1 MSRIIE
7 FIKKLFVKV
16 ESIFYVGAT
25 DMLPEPLSKEMEDY
39 YIMLKD
45 DGDLLAK
52 DVLIEHNL
60 RLVVFLAKK
69 YENTGVDLEDL
80 VSIGTIGLIKGINT
94 FSKDKNIKLA
104 TYASRCI
111 DNEILMFLRK
121 NKRIKAEVSIDASLS
136 LDGEGNELHLEDVL
150 GTDKDIVSREIEENN
165 ERKIMLNEI
174 MHLKPRDRDIMILR
188 YGLMNNDELTQ
199 KEVAQKLGISQS
211 YISRIEK
218 KVIKRLKTLVNL
230 G

>member
-1 MSRIIE
+1 MSRLIE
-7 FIKKLFVKV
+7 LIKKLFIKI
-16 ESIFYVGAT
+16 ESIFYVGAA

-45 DGDLLAK
+45 DGDPKAK
-52 DVLIEHNL
+52 DILIEHNL

-165 ERKIMLNEI
+165 ERKIMINEI

-199 KEVAQKLGISQS
+199 KEVAEKLGISQS

-218 KVIKRLKTLVNL
+218 KVIKRLKMLVNL
-230 G
+230 S